1 MSWKRIYL
9 RYEFWIALVL
19 VIAGLIHLMQR
30 LEVPLDMIAKSY
42 WPGLFILVGVMQSIS
57 SRYRDPISSG
67 VLIAVGT
74 LLLLFKSGLFQPQDL
89 PNNLLD
95 TLRSLL
101 RGLLSRTG

>member
-19 VIAGLIHLMQR
+19 VIAGLIHFLQR
-30 LEVPLDMIAKSY
+30 LEVPLEMIATTY
-42 WPGLFILVGVMQSIS
+42 WPGLFILVGVMQAIS

-67 VLIAVGT
+67 VLIAVGS

-101 RGLLSRTG
+101 RGLLNRTG